1 MAASQPAIDKK
12 TVPSLYRVFCP
23 HPALYQQRWRAS
35 IPGLTLG
42 AGLLGF
48 LVLMLGALLFMQDG
62 SPDFTDFSVYI
73 FSRQTWFVISSA
85 AFQAVL
91 SAVMSILFGVA
102 CARALFRR
110 GYFRGRSSLL
120 ILSFLAMIMP
130 STVAAVSLLS
140 LWGRK
145 GVLRQGFEAVVP
157 TDFLFAPYG
166 LAMVVLAHMFFNA
179 PLVMRVCFAGLQSV
193 PKSQLRLAAQLGFT
207 ARDYW
212 KWIELPCI
220 KSYTP
225 SLFGLIFLMCF
236 SSFSLVLMLG
246 GGPSV
251 STLEVAIYTA
261 VRFEFDLPK
270 AGVLALMQL
279 GFSALIILSLSRF
292 EHLSWTTRLADQA
305 SVPRKDKDIFTCKLS
320 DGLFIF
326 LFCLIVIA
334 PIASLFLGI
343 DIVAGL
349 PLFQRPVFWQAL
361 QMSAVLGVSSAILS
375 TSMALILVAARYNA
389 SQLSFSRF
397 IGGFLSLAMSVYL
410 VLPSIVLGTASF
422 MLLRAYIDVFSAAF
436 WLVLMSNVFM
446 TLPFATR
453 ILAGRYAGL
462 AGQTDRLALALNL
475 RGLRRFRLVVLPAMR
490 HEIGLALG
498 LCCAFSLGDF
508 GVIALFGSEQFR
520 TLPWLLY
527 QYASRYGGAEAELL
541 SLILLVLSIALYAG
555 LYQMVRLY
563 SRRVTGC

>member
-62 SPDFTDFSVYI
+62 SPDFTDFSAYI

-193 PKSQLRLAAQLGFT
+193 PKSQLMLAAQLGFT

-279 GFSALIILSLSRF
+279 GFSALMIISLSRF

-334 PIASLFLGI
+334 PIASLFIGI

-475 RGLRRFRLVVLPAMR
+475 RGLRRFRLIVLPAMR

>member
-1 MAASQPAIDKK
+1 MATSQPAIDKK
-12 TVPSLYRVFCP
+12 TMPSLYRAFIP
-23 HPALYQQRWRAS
+23 HPALYQQRRLATL
-35 IPGLTLG
+35 PGLLLAT
-42 AGLLGF
+42 GLLAF
-48 LVLMLGALLFMQDG
+48 LGLMLASLLFWQDG
-62 SPDFTDFSVYI
+62 SPTSPDFSDYI
-73 FSRQTWFVISSA
+73 FSNQTWFVVSSA

-91 SAVMSILFGVA
+91 SAIMSILVGAA

-110 GYFRGRSSLL
+110 GYFLGRSSLL
-120 ILSFLAMIMP
+120 VLSFLAMIMP

-145 GVLRQGFEAVVP
+145 GVLRQGFETYFS

-166 LAMVVLAHMFFNA
+166 LAMVILAHMFFNA

-193 PKSQLRLAAQLGFT
+193 PQSRLRLAAQLGFT

-212 KWIELPCI
+212 RWIEFPCI
-220 KSYTP
+220 KACIP

-270 AGVLALMQL
+270 AGALALLQL
-279 GFSALIILSLSRF
+279 LFSALIILGLSRF
-292 EHLSWTTRLADQA
+292 EHLSWTTRLVDQA
-305 SVPRKDKDIFTCKLS
+305 AVPRKDKDMPSSKLS
-320 DGLFIF
+320 DVIFIS

-334 PIASLFLGI
+334 PIASLFLGS
-343 DIVAGL
+343 DIIAGL
-349 PLFQRPVFWQAL
+349 SLFQRPVFWQAL
-361 QMSAVLGVSSAILS
+361 QMSVLLGVSSAILS
-375 TSMALILVAARYNA
+375 TSLALILVAARYNA
-389 SQLSFSRF
+389 SQLSFARF
-397 IGGFLSLAMSVYL
+397 TGGFLSLAMSVYL

-436 WLVLMSNVFM
+436 WLVLMSNTLM

-462 AGQTDRLALALNL
+462 ADQTDRLAFALNL
-475 RGLRRFRLVVLPAMR
+475 RGLRRFRLVILPAMR

-541 SLILLVLSIALYAG
+541 SILLLVLSIALYAG
-555 LYQMVRLY
+555 LYQIVRLY
-563 SRRVTGC
+563 SRSVTRC

>member
-12 TVPSLYRVFCP
+12 NVPSLYRVFCP
-23 HPALYQQRWRAS
+23 HPAIYQQRWRAS
-35 IPGLTLG
+35 IPGLRLG

-48 LVLMLGALLFMQDG
+48 LGLMLGALLFMQDG
-62 SPDFTDFSVYI
+62 SPDFTDFSAYI

-91 SAVMSILFGVA
+91 SAVMSILFGAA

-130 STVAAVSLLS
+130 STVAEVSLLS

-145 GVLRQGFEAVVP
+145 GVLRQGFEAVFP
-157 TDFLFAPYG
+157 TDSLFAPYG

-270 AGVLALMQL
+270 AGVLALMQV
-279 GFSALIILSLSRF
+279 GFSALMIISLSRF

-320 DGLFIF
+320 DGFFIF

-453 ILAGRYAGL
+453 ILAGRYASL

-563 SRRVTGC
+563 SRRVTQC

>member
-1 MAASQPAIDKK
+1 
-12 TVPSLYRVFCP
+12 
-23 HPALYQQRWRAS
+23 
-35 IPGLTLG
+35 
-42 AGLLGF
+42 
-48 LVLMLGALLFMQDG
+48 
-62 SPDFTDFSVYI
+62 
-73 FSRQTWFVISSA
+73 
-85 AFQAVL
+85 
-91 SAVMSILFGVA
+91 
-102 CARALFRR
+102 
-110 GYFRGRSSLL
+110 
-120 ILSFLAMIMP
+120 MI
-130 STVAAVSLLS
+130 
-140 LWGRK
+140 
-145 GVLRQGFEAVVP
+145 
-157 TDFLFAPYG
+157 
-166 LAMVVLAHMFFNA
+166 
-179 PLVMRVCFAGLQSV
+179 
-193 PKSQLRLAAQLGFT
+193 
-207 ARDYW
+207 
-212 KWIELPCI
+212 I
-220 KSYTP
+220 
-225 SLFGLIFLMCF
+225 
-236 SSFSLVLMLG
+236 
-246 GGPSV
+246 
-251 STLEVAIYTA
+251 
-261 VRFEFDLPK
+261 
-270 AGVLALMQL
+270 
-279 GFSALIILSLSRF
+279 SLSRF
-292 EHLSWTTRLADQA
+292 EHLSWTIRLADQA

-320 DGLFIF
+320 DGFFIF

-397 IGGFLSLAMSVYL
+397 ISGFLSLAMSVYL

-508 GVIALFGSEQFR
+508 GVIALFGSEQFH

-541 SLILLVLSIALYAG
+541 SLILLVLSITLYAG

>member
-48 LVLMLGALLFMQDG
+48 LGLMLGALLFMQDG
-62 SPDFTDFSVYI
+62 SPDFTDFSAYI

-193 PKSQLRLAAQLGFT
+193 PKSQLMLAAQLGFT

-279 GFSALIILSLSRF
+279 GFSALMIISLSRF

-334 PIASLFLGI
+334 PIASLFIGI

>member
-1 MAASQPAIDKK
+1 M
-12 TVPSLYRVFCP
+12 
-23 HPALYQQRWRAS
+23 
-35 IPGLTLG
+35 
-42 AGLLGF
+42 
-48 LVLMLGALLFMQDG
+48 
-62 SPDFTDFSVYI
+62 SV
-73 FSRQTWFVISSA
+73 
-85 AFQAVL
+85 
-91 SAVMSILFGVA
+91 
-102 CARALFRR
+102 
-110 GYFRGRSSLL
+110 
-120 ILSFLAMIMP
+120 
-130 STVAAVSLLS
+130 
-140 LWGRK
+140 
-145 GVLRQGFEAVVP
+145 
-157 TDFLFAPYG
+157 
-166 LAMVVLAHMFFNA
+166 
-179 PLVMRVCFAGLQSV
+179 
-193 PKSQLRLAAQLGFT
+193 
-207 ARDYW
+207 
-212 KWIELPCI
+212 
-220 KSYTP
+220 
-225 SLFGLIFLMCF
+225 
-236 SSFSLVLMLG
+236 
-246 GGPSV
+246 
-251 STLEVAIYTA
+251 
-261 VRFEFDLPK
+261 
-270 AGVLALMQL
+270 
-279 GFSALIILSLSRF
+279 
-292 EHLSWTTRLADQA
+292 
-305 SVPRKDKDIFTCKLS
+305 
-320 DGLFIF
+320 
-326 LFCLIVIA
+326 
-334 PIASLFLGI
+334 
-343 DIVAGL
+343 
-349 PLFQRPVFWQAL
+349 
-361 QMSAVLGVSSAILS
+361 VLGVSSAILS

>member
-48 LVLMLGALLFMQDG
+48 LGLMLGALLFMQDG
-62 SPDFTDFSVYI
+62 SPDFTDFSAYI

-120 ILSFLAMIMP
+120 ILSFMAMIMP

-193 PKSQLRLAAQLGFT
+193 PKSQLLLAAQLGFT

-279 GFSALIILSLSRF
+279 GFSALMIISLSRF

>member
-1 MAASQPAIDKK
+1 MATSQPAIDKK
-12 TVPSLYRVFCP
+12 AVPSLHRLFRP
-23 HPALYQQRWRAS
+23 HRALYQQRCRAS
-35 IPGLTLG
+35 LPGLVLG
-42 AGLLGF
+42 AGLLAF
-48 LVLMLGALLFMQDG
+48 LCLMLGALLSMQDG
-62 SPDFTDFSVYI
+62 SPDATNFSAYI
-73 FSRQTWFVISSA
+73 FSSQTWFVISSA

-91 SAVMSILFGVA
+91 SAIMSIIVGAA

-110 GYFRGRSSLL
+110 GYFFGRTSLL

-145 GVLRQGFEAVVP
+145 GVLRQGFEAIFP
-157 TDFLFAPYG
+157 ADFLFAPYG
-166 LAMVVLAHMFFNA
+166 LAMVILAHMFFNA

-193 PKSQLRLAAQLGFT
+193 PQSQLRLAAQLGFT
-207 ARDYW
+207 SRDYW
-212 KWIELPCI
+212 RWIELPCI
-220 KSYTP
+220 KACIP

-270 AGVLALMQL
+270 AGVLSLIQL
-279 GFSALIILSLSRF
+279 GFSSLIIISLSRF
-292 EHLSWTTRLADQA
+292 EHLSWTTRLAVQA
-305 SVPRKDKDIFTCKLS
+305 GIPRKDKDIFTSKLW
-320 DGLFIF
+320 DCFFIF

-334 PIASLFLGI
+334 PIASLFLGS
-343 DIVAGL
+343 DLVAGL
-349 PLFQRPVFWQAL
+349 TLFQRPVFWQAL
-361 QMSAVLGVSSAILS
+361 QMSVVLGVSASIIS

-389 SQLSFSRF
+389 SQLSFARF
-397 IGGFLSLAMSVYL
+397 TGGFLSLAMSVYL

-422 MLLRAYIDVFSAAF
+422 MLLRSYIDVFSAAF

-462 AGQTDRLALALNL
+462 ADQTDKLAMALNL
-475 RGLRRFRLVVLPAMR
+475 RGLRRFRLVILPAMR

-541 SLILLVLSIALYAG
+541 SILLLLLSIALYAG

-563 SRRVTGC
+563 SRRVTQC

>member
-1 MAASQPAIDKK
+1 
-12 TVPSLYRVFCP
+12 
-23 HPALYQQRWRAS
+23 
-35 IPGLTLG
+35 
-42 AGLLGF
+42 
-48 LVLMLGALLFMQDG
+48 
-62 SPDFTDFSVYI
+62 
-73 FSRQTWFVISSA
+73 
-85 AFQAVL
+85 
-91 SAVMSILFGVA
+91 
-102 CARALFRR
+102 
-110 GYFRGRSSLL
+110 
-120 ILSFLAMIMP
+120 
-130 STVAAVSLLS
+130 
-140 LWGRK
+140 
-145 GVLRQGFEAVVP
+145 VLRQGFEAVVP

-279 GFSALIILSLSRF
+279 GFSALMIISLSRF

-320 DGLFIF
+320 DGFFIF

-389 SQLSFSRF
+389 NQLSFSRF
-397 IGGFLSLAMSVYL
+397 ISGFLSLAMSVYL

>member
-12 TVPSLYRVFCP
+12 TVPSLYRVFRP
-23 HPALYQQRWRAS
+23 HPALYQQRRRAS
-35 IPGLTLG
+35 LPGLILG

-48 LVLMLGALLFMQDG
+48 LGLMLGALLFMQDG
-62 SPDFTDFSVYI
+62 SPDFTDFSAYI

-91 SAVMSILFGVA
+91 SAVMSILVGAA

-145 GVLRQGFEAVVP
+145 GVLRQGFEAVFP

-193 PKSQLRLAAQLGFT
+193 PQSQLRLAAQLGFT

-212 KWIELPCI
+212 RWIELPCI
-220 KSYTP
+220 KACIP

-279 GFSALIILSLSRF
+279 GVSALIILSLSRF

-320 DGLFIF
+320 DSFFIF

-334 PIASLFLGI
+334 PIASLFLGG

-361 QMSAVLGVSSAILS
+361 QMSVVLGVSSAILS

-389 SQLSFSRF
+389 SQLAFSRF
-397 IGGFLSLAMSVYL
+397 TGGFLSLAMSVYL